1 MSLIITSPH
10 AACINNVSIR
20 TCDLAASMAG
30 QMFYQICEKYKIKS
44 IYLEGNEFRYKHD
57 LNRKTSRKTQFRK
70 ELQNLLLRENPKL
83 LIDIHSFPNY
93 RIEDAAVNF
102 FENGEQPPDIVL
114 LRSSLDIFQSNKTNK
129 TNKRYSICN
138 TLFNRLSQNCKCKIL
153 EGITV
158 NDILNNCSELNIPGI
173 LIEINEKFTQDPKS
187 LEPIL
192 NCIINEIKQII

>member
-10 AACINNVSIR
+10 AACINNTHIR
-20 TCDLAASMAG
+20 TCDLAAGMAG
-30 QMFYQICEKYKIKS
+30 SMFHQICEKNKIKS

-57 LNRKTSRKTQFRK
+57 LNRKTSRTTKFRK
-70 ELQNLLLRENPKL
+70 ELQNILLRENPKL

-102 FENGEQPPDIVL
+102 FENGENPPDIVF
-114 LRSSLDIFQSNKTNK
+114 LRSPLDIFRSNK

-138 TLFNRLSQNCKCKIL
+138 TLFNCLSRNCKCKIL

-158 NDILNNCSELNIPGI
+158 NDILNNCYELNIPGI
-173 LIEINEKFTQDPKS
+173 LIEINEKFTQESDK

-192 NCIINEIKQII
+192 NCIIKEIKQII